1 MQLEEYKSLFINK
14 KKSNQDMSNLVG
26 RILRGKKSEDFLTL
40 TDEPQTRKIV
50 MLMAEDGLRSLLGK
64 SGTEILLSI
73 GYEKEYIQYKIKSG
87 NSFKLIV
94 FEKKEDVKLATW
106 DSVAEI
112 VSEIYPQFRERIY
125 RNLIG
130 LKTTPFSEF
139 QDQFKKIAN
148 KEFRFVDR
156 DGPANPL
163 FMTEERYQYSAG
175 NLLDT
180 RRFLYN
186 CIHLSDLFS
195 GDGYTYN
202 EQGNRGLKEF
212 VTQNKPINELG
223 NYVLID
229 LKVDYPE

>member
-1 MQLEEYKSLFINK
+1 
-14 KKSNQDMSNLVG
+14 MSNLVG